1 MFGSNEIGYI
11 MGNVDKGLLVQALV
25 KFLAGLILFGLLLF
39 LPAGTFN
46 YWNAW
51 VLIAALF
58 GPMLVLGSVLLIKS
72 PELLAKRL
80 ASKEKESQ
88 QKTVVAL
95 SALMFLVSFVLAGL
109 DYRYGWTSL
118 PSWMVWTATGVLLL
132 SYLMY
137 AEVMRENAYLS
148 RTIEVQEDQKV
159 IDTGLYGIVRHPMY
173 SATVFLFLSMPLILG
188 SMMSFVVMLL
198 YIPIINARIKNEEK
212 VLSEGLP
219 GYKEYM
225 QRVRSKV
232 IPFIW

>member
-1 MFGSNEIGYI
+1 MVNI
-11 MGNVDKGLLVQALV
+11 DKALLLQALI

-39 LPAGTFN
+39 LPAGTFE

-58 GPMLVLGSVLLIKS
+58 GPMLVLGAVLLIKS

-95 SALMFLVSFVLAGL
+95 SALMFLASFILAGL
-109 DYRYGWTSL
+109 DFRYGWTSL
-118 PSWMVWTATGVLLL
+118 PSWLVWTSTGVLLM

-148 RTIEVQEDQKV
+148 RTIEVQDNQKV

-188 SMMSFVVMLL
+188 SMMSFVVMLV

-219 GYKEYM
+219 GYQEYK
-225 QRVRSKV
+225 QKVRSKV

>member
-1 MFGSNEIGYI
+1 
-11 MGNVDKGLLVQALV
+11 MGNIDKALLLQALI
-25 KFLAGLILFGLLLF
+25 KFLAGLVLFGLLLF
-39 LPAGTFN
+39 LPAGTFE

-58 GPMLVLGSVLLIKS
+58 GPMLVLGAVLLIKS

-80 ASKEKESQ
+80 ATKEKESQ

-95 SALMFLVSFVLAGL
+95 SALMFLASFILAGL
-109 DYRYGWTSL
+109 DFRYGWTSL
-118 PSWMVWTATGVLLL
+118 PSWTEWAATGVLLL

-148 RTIEVQEDQKV
+148 RTIEVQDNQKV

-188 SMMSFVVMLL
+188 SMMSFVVMLA
-198 YIPIINARIKNEEK
+198 YIPIINTRIKNEEK

-219 GYKEYM
+219 GYQEYK
-225 QRVRSKV
+225 QKVRSKV

>member
-1 MFGSNEIGYI
+1 
-11 MGNVDKGLLVQALV
+11 MGNIDKALLLQALI

-39 LPAGTFN
+39 LPAGTFE

-58 GPMLVLGSVLLIKS
+58 GPMLFLGAVLLIKS

-95 SALMFLVSFVLAGL
+95 SALMFLASFILAGF
-109 DYRYGWTSL
+109 DFRYGWTSL
-118 PSWMVWTATGVLLL
+118 PSWTVWAATGVLLL

-148 RTIEVQEDQKV
+148 RTIEVQDNQKV
-159 IDTGLYGIVRHPMY
+159 IDTGLYGIVRHPM
-173 SATVFLFLSMPLILG
+173 
-188 SMMSFVVMLL
+188 
-198 YIPIINARIKNEEK
+198 
-212 VLSEGLP
+212 
-219 GYKEYM
+219 
-225 QRVRSKV
+225 
-232 IPFIW
+232 

>member
-1 MFGSNEIGYI
+1 
-11 MGNVDKGLLVQALV
+11 MGNIDKDLLVQALI

-39 LPAGTFN
+39 LPAGTFE

-58 GPMLVLGSVLLIKS
+58 GPMLFLGAVLLIKS

-95 SALMFLVSFVLAGL
+95 SALMFLASFVLAGL

-148 RTIEVQEDQKV
+148 RTIQVQDNQKV

-188 SMMSFVVMLL
+188 SMMSFVVMLV

-219 GYKEYM
+219 GYKEYK
-225 QRVRSKV
+225 QKVRSKV

>member
-1 MFGSNEIGYI
+1 
-11 MGNVDKGLLVQALV
+11 MGNIDKALLVQALI

-39 LPAGTFN
+39 LPAGTFE

-58 GPMLVLGSVLLIKS
+58 GPMLVLGAVLLIKS

-80 ASKEKESQ
+80 ATKEKESQ

-95 SALMFLVSFVLAGL
+95 SALMFLASFILAGL
-109 DYRYGWTSL
+109 DFRYGWTSL
-118 PSWMVWTATGVLLL
+118 PSWMVWTSTGVLLM

-148 RTIEVQEDQKV
+148 RTIEVQDNQKV

-173 SATVFLFLSMPLILG
+173 SATVFLFLSMPLVLG
-188 SMMSFVVMLL
+188 SMMSFVVMLV

-219 GYKEYM
+219 GYREYK
-225 QRVRSKV
+225 QKVRNKV

>member
-1 MFGSNEIGYI
+1 MVNI
-11 MGNVDKGLLVQALV
+11 DKALLLQALI

-39 LPAGTFN
+39 LPAGTFE

-58 GPMLVLGSVLLIKS
+58 GPMLVLGAVLLIKS

-95 SALMFLVSFVLAGL
+95 SALMFLASFILAGL
-109 DYRYGWTSL
+109 DFRYGWTSL
-118 PSWMVWTATGVLLL
+118 PSWMVWTSTGVLLM

-148 RTIEVQEDQKV
+148 RTIEVQENQKV

-173 SATVFLFLSMPLILG
+173 SATVFLFLSMPLVLG
-188 SMMSFVVMLL
+188 SMMSFVVMLV
-198 YIPIINARIKNEEK
+198 YIPIINARIQNEEK

-219 GYKEYM
+219 GYQEYK
-225 QRVRSKV
+225 QKVRSKV

>member
-1 MFGSNEIGYI
+1 
-11 MGNVDKGLLVQALV
+11 MGKIDKGLLVQALV

-39 LPAGTFN
+39 LPAGTFE

-58 GPMLVLGSVLLIKS
+58 GPMLFLGAVLLIKS

-95 SALMFLVSFVLAGL
+95 SALMFLASFILAGL
-109 DYRYGWTSL
+109 DFRYGWTSL
-118 PSWMVWTATGVLLL
+118 PSWMIWTSTGVLLL

-148 RTIEVQEDQKV
+148 RTIEVQDNQKV

-173 SATVFLFLSMPLILG
+173 SATVFLFLSMPLVLG
-188 SMMSFVVMLL
+188 SMMSFVVMLV

-219 GYKEYM
+219 GYQEYK
-225 QRVRSKV
+225 QKVRSKV

>member
-1 MFGSNEIGYI
+1 
-11 MGNVDKGLLVQALV
+11 MGKIDKGLLVQALV

-39 LPAGTFN
+39 LPAGTFE

-58 GPMLVLGSVLLIKS
+58 GPMLFLGAVLLIKS

-95 SALMFLVSFVLAGL
+95 SALMFLASFILAGL
-109 DYRYGWTSL
+109 DFRYGWTSL
-118 PSWMVWTATGVLLL
+118 PSWMIWTSTGVLLL

-148 RTIEVQEDQKV
+148 RTIEVQDNQKV

-188 SMMSFVVMLL
+188 SMMSFVVMLV

-219 GYKEYM
+219 GYQEYK
-225 QRVRSKV
+225 QKVRSKV

>member
-1 MFGSNEIGYI
+1 
-11 MGNVDKGLLVQALV
+11 MGNIDKALLVQALI

-39 LPAGTFN
+39 LPAGTFE

-58 GPMLVLGSVLLIKS
+58 GPMLVLGAVLLIKS

-80 ASKEKESQ
+80 ATKEKESQ

-95 SALMFLVSFVLAGL
+95 SALMFLASFILAGL
-109 DYRYGWTSL
+109 DFRYGWTSL
-118 PSWMVWTATGVLLL
+118 PSWMVWTSTGVLLM

-148 RTIEVQEDQKV
+148 RTIEVQDNQKV

-188 SMMSFVVMLL
+188 SMISFVVMLV

-219 GYKEYM
+219 GYREYK
-225 QRVRSKV
+225 QKVRNKV